1 MTSIRKE
8 VRVIPTDTVNMKR
21 MLQKYYE
28 QFCKHKFD
36 NLYEMDQFLEKKK
49 KKKQSITIYLY
60 GIENLNN

>member
-8 VRVIPTDTVNMKR
+8 IRVIPTDTVNMKR

-36 NLYEMDQFLEKKK
+36 NLYEMDQFL
-49 KKKQSITIYLY
+49 
-60 GIENLNN
+60 